1 MEALYQL
8 SYSPVQGT
16 GHVTTRLA
24 SLGKAGRAGSPK
36 PPAPVVGRR
45 GRLRPMDSA
54 AASSSVHAV
63 ADRDVDEL
71 WELARLG

>member
-1 MEALYQL
+1 
-8 SYSPVQGT
+8 
-16 GHVTTRLA
+16 
-24 SLGKAGRAGSPK
+24 
-36 PPAPVVGRR
+36 VVGRR